1 MQALTK
7 KRLRD
12 LKGLSGQLAAI
23 TLVLGAGIMTLVVSI
38 PDGRQPMIS
47 QLYLREGRLS
57 DGVRSEPR

>member
-7 KRLRD
+7 KWLRD

-23 TLVLGAGIMTLVVSI
+23 IF
-38 PDGRQPMIS
+38 PDGKQPMIS

-57 DGVRSEPR
+57 NGVMVSLNR